1 MTRKV
6 IRTILPIAPPVYDQ
20 NYVDQLR
27 RALDLFITEER
38 SPIVN
43 FQGVPGAGA
52 ANTLELGDIFDDGG
66 YLRIV
71 RLNDVYSGSLSAVGS
86 VGTVTVVTP

>member
-27 RALDLFITEER
+27 RALDLFITEQR
-38 SPIVN
+38 SPVVN

-52 ANTLELGDIFDDGG
+52 ANTLELGDIFEDGG
-66 YLRIV
+66 YVRIV
-71 RLNDVYSGSLSAVGS
+71 RLNDIYSGSVSATGS

>member
-66 YLRIV
+66 DLRIV